1 MSILAQSRLRYH
13 FIVGIRMDNIVNFM
27 DNLVVGWRGGLHNFD
42 LRRRGVPHDLWC
54 LSWRRE
60 ERLVMSILSP
70 NYVNLVS
77 ILGKGSWAGW
87 FDDLVILGRN
97 FETLIGN
104 WGVLLSLGV
113 EEELRIVLRIVL
125 MRVGG

>member
-1 MSILAQSRLRYH
+1 
-13 FIVGIRMDNIVNFM
+13 MDNIVEFM
-27 DNLVVGWRGGLHNFD
+27 DNLVVGWRGGLDNFD
-42 LRRRGVPHDLWC
+42 LGRRRGVPHDLWC
-54 LSWRRE
+54 LRRRSK

-87 FDDLVILGRN
+87 FDDLVILGWN

-113 EEELRIVLRIVL
+113 EEELRIVL

>member
-1 MSILAQSRLRYH
+1 MLIL
-13 FIVGIRMDNIVNFM
+13 N
-27 DNLVVGWRGGLHNFD
+27 
-42 LRRRGVPHDLWC
+42 
-54 LSWRRE
+54 
-60 ERLVMSILSP
+60 ILSP
-70 NYVNLVS
+70 HDVNLVS

-113 EEELRIVLRIVL
+113 EEELRIVL